1 MTWQTDKTSDS
12 YTPCVLLFPNGTQRK
27 GSVLHVRMDSVD
39 SARRKLADNRAAWV
53 APGDVERVR
62 NGETVS

>member
-1 MTWQTDKTSDS
+1 MTWQADKTSYS

-39 SARRKLADNRAAWV
+39 AARAKLANNQAAWV

-62 NGETVS
+62 NGE